1 MDVLSVVAAVGV
13 YVVLGRLVVAR
24 LTGATRDAAFA
35 LLNLAS
41 VYALFFPVGYLT
53 LAVVFAAYVLLAV
66 VQHAVLRAGGGTFS
80 AFALPIAA
88 LIGVKSLP
96 YIVDASFALPSGES
110 LSTLWGALIG
120 ISYFAFR
127 TSYLVVEVR
136 NGVVPLPTLSQYLG
150 FCFFA
155 PTMAVGPINRYSTF
169 RTGLDSPR
177 DAVAGPPATA
187 ALRLLVGAVK
197 FRVLAGLL
205 DQLSYSG
212 LLLDGHPH
220 HWIDLVVAAV
230 AYYLY
235 LYCNFSGFCDMAI
248 GVAGLLGVKV
258 EENFDNPFAA
268 RNMREFW
275 NRWHITLGMY
285 MRDVVFTPLS
295 KRLSRAFGPAATS
308 HATALA
314 IATVFVLIGV
324 WHMPGFNYVAFGVM
338 HALGVVVVHYYTLAL
353 KGRLGRDRFQMYMAS
368 RWIRAAAVSLTFV
381 YVTASHFL
389 FANSVDEMRA
399 VLAAIDWR

>member
-1 MDVLSVVAAVGV
+1 MDQLGVVVAVGV
-13 YVVLGRLVVAR
+13 YVLLGRLVVTR
-24 LTGATRDAAFA
+24 LTGGARDAAFT
-35 LLNLAS
+35 LVNLAG
-41 VYALFFPVGYLT
+41 VYALFFPFGYLT
-53 LAVVFAAYVLLAV
+53 LTGVFVAYVLLAL
-66 VQHAVLRAGGGTFS
+66 VQHAVLRAGGGTFP

-88 LIGVKSLP
+88 LIAAKSLP
-96 YIVDASFALPSGES
+96 YVAGDSFALPTGES
-110 LSTLWGALIG
+110 LLTLSGALIG

-136 NGVVPLPTLSQYLG
+136 NGVVPLPTLPQYLS

-169 RTGLDSPR
+169 RQGLDAPG
-177 DAVAGPPATA
+177 AGVAGAQATA

-197 FRVLAGLL
+197 FRVLAGVL

-220 HWIDLVVAAV
+220 HWLDLVVSAV

-248 GVAGLLGVKV
+248 GAAGLVGIKV

-295 KRLSRAFGPAATS
+295 KRLSRAFGPTATS

-314 IATVFVLIGV
+314 VGTVFVLIGV
-324 WHMPGFNYVAFGVM
+324 WHMPGANYLAFGVM
-338 HALGVVVVHYYTLAL
+338 HAIGVVAVHYYTIAL
-353 KGRLGRDRFQMYMAS
+353 KRRLGRERFQAYMSS
-368 RWIRAAAVSLTFV
+368 RLIHAAAVALTFC

-389 FANSVDEMRA
+389 FANSFEEMRA
-399 VLAAIDWR
+399 ILDAIDWS